1 MSPNFVWL
9 WKCADGSCN
18 QVDFGDYTDA
28 RAALYRT
35 TTPEIAVRAK
45 MDCGAVKVDRATT
58 PSSTGTPRATEI
70 VLWASAIGAL
80 SLAAVVN
87 QVAITLCRRGQAA
100 IEPDQYE
107 H

>member
-1 MSPNFVWL
+1 
-9 WKCADGSCN
+9 
-18 QVDFGDYTDA
+18 
-28 RAALYRT
+28 
-35 TTPEIAVRAK
+35 

-100 IEPDQYE
+100 IDTSLRIHESVLVLMRFGGGLRTPAQGDAI
-107 H
+107 